1 MKLFSPIFYGIH
13 NTVRLFLAIL
23 LFAIAQQA
31 AAQTDIAPVVTA
43 TGNQDYCPGTPLNIV
58 TTFTMTDAD
67 DATAQGIYI
76 QISSG
81 YVSGQDMLSLS
92 ITLPNVISTWNAT
105 AGQLTIKSAN
115 GQELDY
121 ATLINAV
128 ENVVYTNSAATPT
141 GGTRTFSITPGD
153 ANYLPSTGHYYRF
166 ISQEGITWTAS
177 KTAAENTTYYG
188 LQGYLATLITADES
202 QLCGEQATGTGWIGG
217 SDAAQEGVWK
227 WVTGPEAGITF
238 WNGGV
243 NGASPNFAFW
253 NNSEPNNQGDEDYAH
268 ITAPGT
274 GILGSWNDLPN
285 IGSNGVYVPKG
296 YIVEFGGMPGD
307 PVLQISA
314 STTINV
320 ARLTGTTPAQ
330 RCGDGT
336 LTLQGVSTGSI
347 VYWYNAPSA
356 GNLLS
361 TGSSFTTPSLSQTTT
376 YYASA
381 YPPGCTTGPRTAV
394 AATINIAPTLTVD
407 AAAPVCSGTAAQL
420 TATAS
425 AGIIN
430 WYNTATGGNILGTG
444 TSFTTPILTAD
455 TTFYAEAIN
464 NGCPATSRQA
474 VTVTVLPV
482 PAVNDETVEFCEKS
496 TATISAGLPGMA
508 YEWSTGAE
516 TESIPIRQAGT
527 YTVTITNAAGCST
540 VKTITALTLPAPDII
555 RVEVNSGTATII
567 MAGGETSGYE
577 YAIDGGSY
585 KASNVFTNLSPGQHT
600 AYARSVNGCGNDTK
614 LFAVYMIPQF
624 FTPNGDS
631 INDVFTLSGMG
642 AFPQAT
648 VNIFDRYGKVI
659 TVLSSSNRSWDGTFA
674 GNRLPAT
681 DYWYVIK
688 LDNETPEIKGHFS
701 LIR

>member
-13 NTVRLFLAIL
+13 TTARLFLTVL
-23 LFAIAQQA
+23 LFAAIQKAEAQN
-31 AAQTDIAPVVTA
+31 DIAPVVTA
-43 TGNQDYCPGTPLNIV
+43 TGNQEYCPGTPLRIV
-58 TTFTMTDAD
+58 TFFNMTDED
-67 DATAQGIYI
+67 DASAQGVYI

-92 ITLPNVISTWNAT
+92 ITLPNVTTSWNAT
-105 AGQLTIKSAN
+105 AGQLTIKATD
-115 GQELDY
+115 GQELAY

-128 ENVVYTNSAATPT
+128 ENVVYTNTAATPT
-141 GGTRTFSITPGD
+141 AGTRTFSITPGD

-166 ISQEGITWTAS
+166 IAQQGIAWTAAQ
-177 KTAAENTTYYG
+177 TAAENTTYYG
-188 LQGYLATLITADES
+188 LQGYLATLITADEA

-227 WVTGPEAGITF
+227 WVTGPEAGTTF
-238 WNGGV
+238 WNGLA
-243 NGASPNFAFW
+243 NGSTPNFAFW

-274 GILGSWNDLPN
+274 GVLGSWNDLPN
-285 IGSNGVYVPKG
+285 GGSSGTYVPKG

-320 ARLTGTTPAQ
+320 VRLTGTTPAQ
-330 RCGDGT
+330 RCADGT
-336 LTLQGVSTGSI
+336 LTLQAISTGSL
-347 VYWYNAPSA
+347 VYWYDAPTG
-356 GNLLS
+356 GNLLA

-381 YPPGCTTGPRTAV
+381 YSQGCATGPRTAV
-394 AATINIAPTLTVD
+394 TATINIAPTLTAD
-407 AAAPVCSGTAAQL
+407 AATPVCSGTAAQL
-420 TATAS
+420 SASAS
-425 AGIIN
+425 AGTIN
-430 WYNTATGGNILGTG
+430 WYGTTTGGTILGTG
-444 TSFTTPILTAD
+444 STFSTPILTAD

-464 NGCPATSRQA
+464 NGCPATTRQA
-474 VTVTVLPV
+474 VTVSVLPV
-482 PAVNDETVEFCEKS
+482 PIVNDETVEFCEKS
-496 TATISAGLPGMA
+496 TTSISAGISGMA
-508 YEWSTGAE
+508 YKWSTGAT
-516 TESIPIRQAGT
+516 TESITIKQAGT
-527 YTVTITNAAGCST
+527 YTVTVTNTAGCSAI
-540 VKTITALTLPAPDII
+540 KTITAVTLPAADII

-567 MAGGETSGYE
+567 MADSNTANYE
-577 YAIDGGSY
+577 YALDNGSY

-600 AYARSVNGCGNDTK
+600 AHARSVNGCGSDTRV
-614 LFAVYMIPQF
+614 FAVYMIPQF

-631 INDVFTLSGMG
+631 INDVFTLAGMG

-648 VNIFDRYGKVI
+648 VDIFDRYGKVI